1 MRVVIADDEVLLREG
16 LARLLAE
23 AGIEITAVV
32 GDRPSLI
39 RVVAL
44 DRPDVAIV
52 DIKMPPTH
60 TDEGLV
66 AADEI
71 KRGYPRVGVL
81 LLSHYLDSRYA
92 VGLLEQHVRGVGYL
106 LKERVSHVHV
116 LVDALQRL
124 ADGESVVD
132 PTIVSRLLTR
142 QRRSGR
148 LDELSDRERDV
159 LALMAEGQSNTRI
172 AQSLTLSGKTVE
184 RHVGHIF
191 SKLDLA
197 ESPDQHRRVLAVL
210 AWLRGR

>member
-16 LARLLAE
+16 LARLLTEVGVQVVAL
-23 AGIEITAVV
+23 AG
-32 GDRPSLI
+32 DQPSLI

-44 DRPDVAIV
+44 ERPDVALV

-60 TDEGLV
+60 SDEGLL
-66 AADEI
+66 AAAEI
-71 KRGYPRVGVL
+71 RRHYPHVGVL

-92 VGLLEQHVRGVGYL
+92 VGLLEDHASGVGYL
-106 LKERVSHVHV
+106 LKERVSNVDV
-116 LVDALQRL
+116 LVDAMQRV
-124 ADGESVVD
+124 ADGESFVD
-132 PTIVSRLLTR
+132 STIVSRLMTR

-148 LDELSDRERDV
+148 LDELSERECEV

-172 AQSLTLSGKTVE
+172 ADSLTLSGKTVE

-191 SKLDLA
+191 AKLDLA

-210 AWLRGR
+210 LWLRGR

>member
-16 LARLLAE
+16 LARLLTEVGVQVE
-23 AGIEITAVV
+23 ALA
-32 GDRPSLI
+32 GDQPSLK
-39 RVVAL
+39 RAVAL
-44 DRPDVAIV
+44 DAPDVAIV

-66 AADEI
+66 AAAEI
-71 KRGYPRVGVL
+71 RRQHPEVGVL

-92 VGLLEQHVRGVGYL
+92 VDLLEQHSAGVGYL
-106 LKERVSHVHV
+106 LKERVSNIHV
-116 LVDALQRL
+116 LVDALQRV

-132 PTIVSRLLTR
+132 PTIVSRLMTR

-148 LDELSDRERDV
+148 LNKLSDREREV
-159 LALMAEGQSNTRI
+159 LALMAEGMSNARI
-172 AQSLTLSGKTVE
+172 AESLTLSGKTVE

-191 SKLDLA
+191 DKLGLA

>member
-16 LARLLAE
+16 LARLLTEVGVEVVAL
-23 AGIEITAVV
+23 V
-32 GDRPSLI
+32 GDQHSLA
-39 RVVAL
+39 RAVAL

-66 AADEI
+66 AAAEI
-71 KRGYPRVGVL
+71 RRLHPQVGAL

-92 VGLLEQHVRGVGYL
+92 VGLLERHLGGIGYL
-106 LKERVSHVHV
+106 LKERVSNIHV
-116 LVDALQRL
+116 LVDALQRV
-124 ADGESVVD
+124 AEGESVID
-132 PTIVSRLLTR
+132 PTIISRLMTR

-148 LDELSDRERDV
+148 LDELTDRERDV
-159 LALMAEGQSNTRI
+159 LALMAEGMSNVRI
-172 AQSLTLSGKTVE
+172 AESLALSGKTVE

-191 SKLDLA
+191 DKLGLA
-197 ESPDQHRRVLAVL
+197 ESRDQHRRVLAVL

>member
-16 LARLLAE
+16 LARLLTE
-23 AGIEITAVV
+23 V
-32 GDRPSLI
+32 GVQ
-39 RVVAL
+39 VVAL
-44 DRPDVAIV
+44 VGDQPSLKRAVALDGPDVAIV

-66 AADEI
+66 AAAEI
-71 KRGYPRVGVL
+71 RHRHPEVGVL

-92 VGLLEQHVRGVGYL
+92 VGLLEQHAAGVGYL
-106 LKERVSHVHV
+106 LKERVSNIHV
-116 LVDALQRL
+116 LVDALQRV

-132 PTIVSRLLTR
+132 PTIVSRLMTR

-148 LDELSDRERDV
+148 LNELSDREREV
-159 LALMAEGQSNTRI
+159 LALMAEGMSNARI
-172 AQSLTLSGKTVE
+172 AESLTLSGKTVE

-191 SKLDLA
+191 DKLGLA

>member
-23 AGIEITAVV
+23 VGIEVTALV
-32 GDRPSLI
+32 GDKPSLI
-39 RVVAL
+39 RAVAL

-66 AADEI
+66 AAAEI
-71 KRGYPRVGVL
+71 KRRDPRVGVL

-92 VGLLEQHVRGVGYL
+92 VGLLEQHAGGVGYL

-116 LVDALQRL
+116 LADALQRL

-132 PTIVSRLLTR
+132 PTIVTRLLTR
-142 QRRSGR
+142 QRHSGR
-148 LDELSDRERDV
+148 LDELSDREGEV
-159 LALMAEGQSNTRI
+159 IALMAEGQSNARI

-191 SKLDLA
+191 TKLDLS

-210 AWLRGR
+210 AWLRNQ

>member
-23 AGIEITAVV
+23 VGVEVTALV
-32 GDRPSLI
+32 GDRASLV
-39 RVVAL
+39 RAVAL

-60 TDEGLV
+60 TNEGLV
-66 AADEI
+66 AAAEI
-71 KRGYPRVGVL
+71 KRHDPRVGVL

-92 VGLLEQHVRGVGYL
+92 VGLLEEHAGGIGYL
-106 LKERVSHVHV
+106 LKERVSHVQV

-142 QRRSGR
+142 QQRSGR
-148 LDELSDRERDV
+148 LDELSDREREV
-159 LALMAEGQSNTRI
+159 LALMAEGQSNARI
-172 AQSLTLSGKTVE
+172 AESLTLSGKTVE

-191 SKLDLA
+191 TKLDLA

>member
-16 LARLLAE
+16 LARLLTE
-23 AGIEITAVV
+23 V
-32 GDRPSLI
+32 GVQ
-39 RVVAL
+39 VVAL
-44 DRPDVAIV
+44 VGDQPSLERAVALDGPNVAIV

-66 AADEI
+66 AAAEI
-71 KRGYPRVGVL
+71 RHQHPEVGVL

-92 VGLLEQHVRGVGYL
+92 VGLLEQHSASVGYL
-106 LKERVSHVHV
+106 LKERVSNIHV
-116 LVDALQRL
+116 LVDALQRV

-132 PTIVSRLLTR
+132 PTIVSRLMTR

-148 LDELSDRERDV
+148 LSMLSDRERDV
-159 LALMAEGQSNTRI
+159 LALMAEGKSNARI
-172 AQSLTLSGKTVE
+172 AESLTLSGKTVE

-191 SKLDLA
+191 DKLGLT